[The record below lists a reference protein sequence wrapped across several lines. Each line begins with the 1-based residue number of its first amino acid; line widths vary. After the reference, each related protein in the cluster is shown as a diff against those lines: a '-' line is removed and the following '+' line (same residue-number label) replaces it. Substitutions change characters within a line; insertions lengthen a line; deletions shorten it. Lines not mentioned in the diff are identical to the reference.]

1 MVEILLRNNLLWAEL
16 KRAQDPEFFS
26 RLAAQ
31 QKPRYLWIGCA
42 DSRVPAN
49 EIIGLDPG
57 EVFVHRNIANLCPP
71 ADANFL
77 SVLQFATEQLKVRDI
92 LVTGHYG
99 CGGVRAA
106 VGGERLGLIDHW
118 LQPIRDVY
126 DEHVSDLQAIADAAA
141 REDRL
146 CELNVLAQ
154 VRAVAQN
161 PFVHEAWRRGQE
173 LEVHGLI
180 YSVRD
185 GILHSL
191 NVSVTGF
198 DDLKKL
204 FPDRP
209 SALIGASV

>member
-1 MVEILLRNNLLWAEL
+1 MVETLLRNNLAWAER

-31 QKPRYLWIGCA
+31 QTPRYLWIGCA

-71 ADANFL
+71 ADSNFL
-77 SVLQFATEQLKVRDI
+77 SVLQFATEQLKVRDV

-106 VGGERLGLIDHW
+106 VAGERLGLIDHW

-126 DEHVSDLQAIADAAA
+126 DEHVCDLKAIADEVA

-185 GILHSL
+185 GILNHL
-191 NVSVTGF
+191 DVSVSGF